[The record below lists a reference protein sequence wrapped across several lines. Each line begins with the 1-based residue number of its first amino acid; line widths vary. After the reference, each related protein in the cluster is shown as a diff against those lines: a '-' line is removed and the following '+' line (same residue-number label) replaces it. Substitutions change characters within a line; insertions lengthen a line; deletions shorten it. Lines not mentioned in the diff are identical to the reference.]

1 VARETAD
8 PTSPLTSNG
17 TYQVTPP
24 GIRPYYCLA
33 TVTESRAP
41 STTPPGLDYCT
52 TELGAPLLRARDS
65 GQIAYVPYGTG
76 KDAELVLG
84 TPVYQ
89 GGGVP
94 STLQSR
100 REAFIGWTGISIV
113 PKVILT
119 SALVDHPSTALAF
132 RFHSSNSTITFRAG
146 SAPAGAQST
155 TIALN
160 NEWQVQVFGAMSGS
174 GMFANSNALTLLVG
188 GIVVSLSLGVQL
200 YVLGTSRR
208 RALQLVRERTD
219 ELHHQ
224 AFHDSLTGLPNRA
237 LILDRAGQMLAR
249 SRRED
254 TPVAALF
261 LDLDDFKDINDT
273 LGHKAGDQL
282 LTAVGTRLDAALRE
296 GDTVGRLGGDEFI
309 VLAEG
314 ASLKGGAE
322 VLADRILDVLS
333 GPFEISDSDA
343 PLGVTASIGIAQGN
357 RATPDKLLRDAD
369 IALYQAKAAGKHCA
383 VLFSPAMQEVV
394 DDHRHL
400 EVDLHAAL
408 EDEQFFL
415 LYQPTVDLATG
426 AFTGVEALIRWH
438 HPERGTV
445 GPDEFIPALEASGLI
460 VPVGR
465 WVLETAC
472 RQGAVWQRQG
482 HRITMSVNVSVVQLE
497 RDQIVDEVRAAL
509 ATSGLD
515 PTMLVLEL
523 TETALMR
530 DVQATLMRLNL
541 LKTIGVGIAIDDFG
555 TGYSSLAYLRQFPI
569 DLLKIDRS
577 FVSGITESSESAA
590 IVHTLVQLGK
600 VLELKIIAEGIEN
613 DRQLAQLRAEHVDIG
628 QGFLFARPLDVDDV
642 GGLLKVAP
650 RAATGPRVLT

>member
-1 VARETAD
+1 MWLLAAVALVGIGTVASVLGAQAVARSEDQRSHLAFVASSTEIGTSLKLALQHEQDLVIPTAAYFARNPDASETEFLQWTSSVRALERYPEVLGLAELAMVPASQLGAFVARETAD

-200 YVLGTSRR
+200 YVLGTSRFSWCGSVPTNSIIR
-208 RALQLVRERTD
+208 P
-219 ELHHQ
+219 
-224 AFHDSLTGLPNRA
+224 S
-237 LILDRAGQMLAR
+237 M
-249 SRRED
+249 
-254 TPVAALF
+254 
-261 LDLDDFKDINDT
+261 
-273 LGHKAGDQL
+273 
-282 LTAVGTRLDAALRE
+282 TR
-296 GDTVGRLGGDEFI
+296 
-309 VLAEG
+309 
-314 ASLKGGAE
+314 
-322 VLADRILDVLS
+322 
-333 GPFEISDSDA
+333 
-343 PLGVTASIGIAQGN
+343 
-357 RATPDKLLRDAD
+357 
-369 IALYQAKAAGKHCA
+369 
-383 VLFSPAMQEVV
+383 
-394 DDHRHL
+394 
-400 EVDLHAAL
+400 
-408 EDEQFFL
+408 
-415 LYQPTVDLATG
+415 
-426 AFTGVEALIRWH
+426 
-438 HPERGTV
+438 
-445 GPDEFIPALEASGLI
+445 
-460 VPVGR
+460 
-465 WVLETAC
+465 
-472 RQGAVWQRQG
+472 
-482 HRITMSVNVSVVQLE
+482 
-497 RDQIVDEVRAAL
+497 
-509 ATSGLD
+509 
-515 PTMLVLEL
+515 
-523 TETALMR
+523 
-530 DVQATLMRLNL
+530 
-541 LKTIGVGIAIDDFG
+541 
-555 TGYSSLAYLRQFPI
+555 
-569 DLLKIDRS
+569 
-577 FVSGITESSESAA
+577 
-590 IVHTLVQLGK
+590 
-600 VLELKIIAEGIEN
+600 
-613 DRQLAQLRAEHVDIG
+613 
-628 QGFLFARPLDVDDV
+628 
-642 GGLLKVAP
+642 
-650 RAATGPRVLT
+650 